1 MIARAKTKRTKPAPG
16 RARKKSAATTKKPTI
31 AELQRER
38 DALQTKLK
46 AAQAR
51 ILELEKLNADSINR
65 IDWVIDSLQTAL
77 DAGH

>member
-1 MIARAKTKRTKPAPG
+1 MSARAKTKRTKPAPA

-31 AELQRER
+31 AELQREC
-38 DALQTKLK
+38 DSLQTKLK

-51 ILELEKLNADSINR
+51 ILELEKLNEDSVNR